1 MGNNALTWG
10 VIFFLFSVIVGFVSP
25 LVSKIF
31 VNKAI
36 EKRYKCKLDLE
47 NPNMVRVFL
56 VDYFKLTLPTVSI
69 GTAYLFR
76 KNKFIEINPG
86 LNAIHYN
93 IKTAPKQEIVIS
105 CVTTLTF
112 YAIIAVTFITYAIY
126 KI

>member
-10 VIFFLFSVIVGFVSP
+10 VIFFLFSVIVGFASP
-25 LVSKIF
+25 LISKIF
-31 VNKAI
+31 VNNAI

-47 NPNMVRVFL
+47 NPKALRVFL
-56 VDYFKLTLPTVSI
+56 YDYFKWSIPTVSI

-126 KI
+126 KM